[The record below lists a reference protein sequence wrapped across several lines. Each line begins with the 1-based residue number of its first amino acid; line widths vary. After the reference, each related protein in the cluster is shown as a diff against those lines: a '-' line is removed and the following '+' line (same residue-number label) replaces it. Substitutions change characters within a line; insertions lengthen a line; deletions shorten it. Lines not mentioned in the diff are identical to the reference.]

1 MATIK
6 DVANLAQVSTTTVS
20 HVINNSRKVNDA
32 TRARVEHAMRE
43 LDFHPNA
50 LARSLRSGSSKTIG
64 LIIPDIANLFFAEA
78 ARYIEDYGKSAGFSV
93 ILCNADNNPQKE
105 ASYVQVLIEKMVDG
119 IIFISSGDSVRNLK
133 KLQTNN
139 IPVVIADR
147 DVQDQ
152 PVDTVMVNNLQGG
165 AMATEHLIRLG
176 HRRIACISGPIG
188 IGVSSQRTRA
198 FHQTLEA
205 HAIPLPSAYYAEGDF
220 GFESGE
226 TCMRQILAR
235 GATPTA
241 VFVGNDMMAFGAIRA
256 IIDAGMLVPDDVSVI
271 GFDDIPLARTYS
283 PPLTTIAQPIKKLA
297 RSSVDLLVR
306 RINKKNGHSDTA
318 GDYQRVVL
326 DVKLIE
332 RKSCRKATA

>member
-6 DVANLAQVSTTTVS
+6 DVAVRAQVSTTTVS
-20 HVINNSRKVNDA
+20 HVINNTRKVNDA
-32 TRARVEHAMRE
+32 NRARVEDAMRD

-78 ARYIEDYGKSAGFSV
+78 ARYIEDYGKNAGYSV

-119 IIFISSGDSVRNLK
+119 IIFISSGDSAHNIK
-133 KLQTNN
+133 KLQSNN
-139 IPVVIADR
+139 IPVVFADR

-152 PVDTVMVNNLQGG
+152 PVDTVMVNNQQGG
-165 AMATEHLIRLG
+165 KLATEHLIQLG
-176 HRRIACISGPIG
+176 HRRIACISGPVG
-188 IGVSSQRTRA
+188 IRVSIQRMHA
-198 FHQTLEA
+198 FHNTMKE
-205 HAIPLPSAYYAEGDF
+205 HGMSVPVAYCTEGDF

-226 TCMRQILAR
+226 RCMRQMLAR
-235 GATPTA
+235 GARPTA

-256 IIDAGMLVPDDVSVI
+256 IEDAGMHVPDDISII
-271 GFDDIPLARTYS
+271 GFDDIPLAKTYS

-297 RSSVDLLVR
+297 KSSVDLLVK
-306 RINKKNGHSDTA
+306 RINKKNVHNMPE
-318 GDYQRVVL
+318 DYQRVVL
-326 DVKLIE
+326 DVKLVE
-332 RKSCRKATA
+332 RKSCRKVAA